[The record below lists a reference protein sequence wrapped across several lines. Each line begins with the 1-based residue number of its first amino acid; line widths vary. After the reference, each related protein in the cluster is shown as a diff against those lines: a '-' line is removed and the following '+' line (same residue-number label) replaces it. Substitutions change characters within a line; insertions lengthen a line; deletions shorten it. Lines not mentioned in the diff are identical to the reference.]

1 MILADFGSYTVEDT
15 KEKVLSHK
23 RELKRLKKKADREA
37 TLAAYIG
44 SSIMFLAVVSMIATY
59 IAMA

>member
-1 MILADFGSYTVEDT
+1 MILADFGYYTVEDT
-15 KEKVLSHK
+15 KEKVLAHK

-37 TLAAYIG
+37 TLSAYIG
-44 SSIMFLAVVSMIATY
+44 SALMFLVFVSMIASY